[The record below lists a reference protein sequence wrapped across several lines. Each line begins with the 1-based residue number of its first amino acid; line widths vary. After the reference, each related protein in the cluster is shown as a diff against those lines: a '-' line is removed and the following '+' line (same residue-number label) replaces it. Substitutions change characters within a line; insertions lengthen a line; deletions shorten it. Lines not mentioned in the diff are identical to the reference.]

1 MEEDE
6 RQHANVQSLA
16 VTHVTHQQKDQIWLF
31 AQRMCS
37 HCGKM
42 SATMSP
48 HASHLLP
55 STILTTISTP
65 IITCMLHMLASEGLL
80 ATPMHCFFPFWLC

>member
-6 RQHANVQSLA
+6 HQHANVQSLA
-16 VTHVTHQQKDQIWLF
+16 MTHVTHQQKDQIWLF

-42 SATMSP
+42 SATMSL

-55 STILTTISTP
+55 STTLTTIPTP
-65 IITCMLHMLASEGLL
+65 IITCMLYMLTSAGVV
-80 ATPMHCFFPFWLC
+80 ATLMRCSFPFRLC